1 MTIEDADPA
10 RSGSL
15 SERFNLGW
23 HCCDRLVEQGLGER
37 PAIHYED
44 GALSFRA
51 LRDLSNRIG
60 NALRSLEIGPRQR
73 FLIRLNN
80 IPAAYATFLAGLKIG
95 AVPIPT
101 PTLLGEREL
110 EQILALAEVS
120 LVVTNDELAGPIRKL
135 KSSFKGLRVLCLG
148 NPGRDEVSF
157 EELTARQ
164 SASLSPYSTGIDDPA
179 FVLFTSGTTGT
190 PKGIAHAHRAFNIA
204 RGNPCGRW
212 GMGLRRDDVVFAPHD
227 IAWSYTLGCGFL
239 YPLSEGASTVAFPG
253 RATPEA
259 VAATIARHEV
269 TIFATVPTL
278 YKSLLRLEPLNRSD
292 FASLRHVMSAGERLP
307 SSVFDE
313 WKQRTGV
320 EILDHIG
327 QAELQMFVA
336 NPPGEP
342 PKPGSVGRAVPG
354 YEVAVLD
361 ESDRPV
367 LGRIGR
373 LAVREDNLALF
384 YEYIKMPDK
393 WSACHRSGWYLTGDL
408 ASVDEEG
415 YFWYVSRDDDVITT
429 RGYLVSPGE
438 VEETL
443 MEHDAVKDV
452 AVVGAPSADL
462 GQAVVAYI
470 VLREEAEFGADVGE
484 RLREYVKSRIAPF
497 KAPKEI
503 IFVKSLPRTP
513 TGKVMRRTLRA
524 TAASSD
530 RRTEGT

>member
-1 MTIEDADPA
+1 MTMGDADTTPP
-10 RSGSL
+10 GLL
-15 SERFNLGW
+15 SQSFNLGR

-37 PAIHYED
+37 PAIHHEE
-44 GALSFRA
+44 GALSFRT
-51 LRDLSNRIG
+51 LCDLSNRIG
-60 NALRSLEIGPRQR
+60 NALRSLGIKPKQR
-73 FLIRLNN
+73 FLIRLHN

-95 AVPIPT
+95 AVPILT

-135 KSSFKGLRVLCLG
+135 KKSFKRLRVLCLG
-148 NPGRDEVSF
+148 NPEPDEVSF
-157 EELTARQ
+157 EKLTARQ
-164 SASLSPYSTGIDDPA
+164 SASLSPHSTGIHDPA
-179 FVLFTSGTTGT
+179 FALFTSGTTGT

-212 GMGLRRDDVVFAPHD
+212 GMGLRSDDVVLSPHD

-239 YPLSEGASTVAFPG
+239 YPLSEGASIVAFPG
-253 RATPEA
+253 RVTPEA
-259 VAATIARHEV
+259 VVATIARHKV

-278 YKSLLRLEPLNRSD
+278 YRSLLRLEPLNRSD
-292 FASLRHVMSAGERLP
+292 LASLRHVLSAGEPLP
-307 SSVFDE
+307 QSIFYE

-336 NPPGEP
+336 NPAGEL
-342 PKPGSVGRAVPG
+342 PKPGSVGRPVPG
-354 YEVAVLD
+354 YQVAVLD

-367 LGRIGR
+367 LGSVGQ
-373 LAVREDNLALF
+373 LAVRDDNLALF

-393 WSACHRSGWYLTGDL
+393 WRESHRSGWYLTGDL

-415 YFWYVSRDDDVITT
+415 YFWYVSRADDVITT

-452 AVVGAPSADL
+452 AVVGAPSADI
-462 GQAVVAYI
+462 GQVVVAYV
-470 VLREEAEFGADVGE
+470 VLREGAESGPDVGE

-497 KAPKEI
+497 KAPKEF
-503 IFVKSLPRTP
+503 IFVNSLPRTP

-530 RRTEGT
+530 NRTEQI